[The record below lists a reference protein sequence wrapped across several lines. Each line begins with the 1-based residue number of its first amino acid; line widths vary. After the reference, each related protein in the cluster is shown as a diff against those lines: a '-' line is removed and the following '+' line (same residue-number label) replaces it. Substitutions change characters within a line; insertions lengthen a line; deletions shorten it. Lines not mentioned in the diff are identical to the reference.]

1 MTIHDPQLGGCLRW
15 RVFDEIIARDR
26 RKQRERRRRQQILRL
41 TREHAAKRI
50 QTAWIHYC
58 ERLYYED
65 CARRGISCPGEFMLK
80 MDPGI
85 VAKSTSC
92 GDAHI
97 PKNREDTVVTSML
110 DLQPSSLDLDGALLA
125 QLIAPQV
132 FDLESDGGYS
142 GDGFAGIPPAGA

>member
-1 MTIHDPQLGGCLRW
+1 
-15 RVFDEIIARDR
+15 
-26 RKQRERRRRQQILRL
+26 
-41 TREHAAKRI
+41 
-50 QTAWIHYC
+50 
-58 ERLYYED
+58 
-65 CARRGISCPGEFMLK
+65 MLK

-85 VAKSTSC
+85 VAKSTRC

-97 PKNREDTVVTSML
+97 PKNREDTVVTSMYS

-142 GDGFAGIPPAGA
+142 GDGFAGIPPAGDLVDDEPPATPFEALFRDLHSGVGLSLIHI